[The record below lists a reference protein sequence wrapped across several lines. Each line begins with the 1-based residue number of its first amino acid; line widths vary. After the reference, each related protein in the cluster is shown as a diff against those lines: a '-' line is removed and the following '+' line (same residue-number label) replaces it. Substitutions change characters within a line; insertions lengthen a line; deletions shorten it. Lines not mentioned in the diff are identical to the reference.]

1 MIAPIAKPLA
11 DEQPS
16 GAEAKVEM
24 VEVHCRIEGEFNRE
38 RAYQSARG
46 KSENATEQAIGYRK
60 IKTQRH
66 PDHRRGGGY
75 QPEQRSE
82 NNLIH

>member
-1 MIAPIAKPLA
+1 
-11 DEQPS
+11 
-16 GAEAKVEM
+16 M

-60 IKTQRH
+60 IRPNATPIIAEEVVISPSSAARITSFIDKSSRS
-66 PDHRRGGGY
+66 RGSFELG
-75 QPEQRSE
+75 
-82 NNLIH
+82 N